1 MRKGYFEIY
10 FQIEGPNFQV
20 VTPVSGGTSGHGHGI
35 SGQPRIVAD
44 YTFKI
49 WASDSDFCNG
59 IIDECSP
66 AELTLTIDN
75 SNSAP
80 FISISSPKESDRM
93 QFQRNQ
99 HSLVLQGI

>member
-1 MRKGYFEIY
+1 MITMVALLNAERIFPKYISKSRPKFPSCYSSLRRYILDMDMD
-10 FQIEGPNFQV
+10 F
-20 VTPVSGGTSGHGHGI
+20 

-80 FISISSPKESDRM
+80 FISISSPK
-93 QFQRNQ
+93 
-99 HSLVLQGI
+99 GIR